1 MMHGFAPAPRSYD
14 HALSPVR
21 STWRRVVGLRVH
33 ARVCTAPVPDG
44 WPRAHTMVTVAALE
58 LSRVARPF
66 LLEAAR
72 AEPHGMETA
81 P

>member
-1 MMHGFAPAPRSYD
+1 MPQHLAEEVSRRLPRG
-14 HALSPVR
+14 R
-21 STWRRVVGLRVH
+21 LRVI
-33 ARVCTAPVPDG
+33 PG
-44 WPRAHTMVTVAALE
+44 GAHTMVTVAALE